1 MEKLI
6 MFKTIKKL
14 WSLSWFD
21 TIRFNFHYLPLKQ
34 AIRLPFFLYSSELI
48 CLKGAVTLNAKKI
61 SPGMIKFGH
70 CGVLLYAQ
78 EKFCFANKGGIV
90 FNGPAYI
97 GNGSAIR
104 CYPGAE
110 LFFGN
115 SFVASAKCK
124 IECFQK
130 ISFDEWTRIAWDV
143 VLMDSSSHRIKNADG
158 NFIGKDASPIEF
170 GRNCWIGTRSIILK
184 GTRLS
189 NFCIV
194 GANSV
199 LNKDYRGFGE
209 KILISSESK
218 VVKKKEGIW
227 RNPEDPRDN
236 ISEDYWNS

>member
-1 MEKLI
+1 MIRIL
-6 MFKTIKKL
+6 KKL

-97 GNGSAIR
+97 GNGSSIR

-110 LFFGN
+110 LFLGN
-115 SFVASAKCK
+115 NFVASAKCK
-124 IECFQK
+124 IECFSK
-130 ISFDEWTRIAWDV
+130 IAFAENVRIAWEV
-143 VLMDSSSHRIKNADG
+143 ILMDSSSHRIKNESG
-158 NFIGKDASPIEF
+158 EFIGKDVSPIII
-170 GRNCWIGTRSIILK
+170 GKNNWLGTRTIVLA
-184 GTRLS
+184 GT
-189 NFCIV
+189 NTPDYCIA
-194 GANSV
+194 GAQTV
-199 LNKDYRGFGE
+199 LNKDYRELGE
-209 KILISSESK
+209 KILICIDSK
-218 VVKKKEGIW
+218 IVKKKDGIW
-227 RNPEDPRDN
+227 RDPEDPRDN
-236 ISEDYWNS
+236 ISEEYWNRE